1 VASRD
6 HNGDENPSRVGY
18 FAAIFVS
25 ALGHVAIFA
34 FVFFIAPRFLHPA
47 DAAPPAYTVKIVDN
61 IPAGDLGTHLPRIN
75 RHTANESKAAAPKPE
90 ESKVKTEAPK
100 PEKLALNEEKNAL
113 NINAKPTDAPTETPT
128 PTIEP
133 TVAPTIEPTPEPT
146 VEPAPSLEPPIE
158 ATEEPTVAP
167 TPTPE
172 PTPAPTKTKH
182 PTPKP
187 TPVKAHNRPK
197 AGSTVAMIASTP
209 SVAARMAQLK
219 RKLREEQAKELAK
232 NPPPDDEDEEE
243 DETEMPD
250 NTATGPAGGGPVV
263 SSNPPSEGKGYGIG
277 GPGEGSA
284 GILKDPEFLIYYKTV
299 QDQIKKAW
307 TFTGGSND
315 LTATVSFAI
324 GPDGA
329 LLGLKIGTSS
339 NDSAFDDS
347 VIRAIRRAAPFP
359 APPEKFRDDFSSGIQ
374 ARFQLGEL
382 KS

>member
-1 VASRD
+1 MASRD
-6 HNGDENPSRVGY
+6 HNGDENPSRLGY

-47 DAAPPAYTVKIVDN
+47 EAAPPAYTVKIVDN

-75 RHTANESKAAAPKPE
+75 RQAANESKADASKTQ

-100 PEKLALNEEKNAL
+100 TEKLALNEDKNAL
-113 NINAKPTDAPTETPT
+113 KINAKPTDEPTETPT
-128 PTIEP
+128 PTPEP
-133 TVAPTIEPTPEPT
+133 TVAPTVEPSAEETRALEPPIEETPEPSVEATPSPTPEPT
-146 VEPAPSLEPPIE
+146 QQ
-158 ATEEPTVAP
+158 PTKHASP
-167 TPTPE
+167 KSTPE
-172 PTPAPTKTKH
+172 R
-182 PTPKP
+182 
-187 TPVKAHNRPK
+187 AHNRPK
-197 AGSTVAMIASTP
+197 GGSTVAKIASTP
-209 SVAARMAQLK
+209 SVAQRMEQLR
-219 RKLREEQAKELAK
+219 RKLFEEHVKEIAK
-232 NPPPDDEDEEE
+232 NPPPDEEE
-243 DETEMPD
+243 YDDPETPD
-250 NTATGPAGGGPVV
+250 TKTTGPAGGGRVV
-263 SSNPPSEGKGYGIG
+263 ANIPPSEGKGYGVG
-277 GPGEGSA
+277 SGEGSE
-284 GILKDPEFLIYYKTV
+284 GILKDPEFLLYYKTV

-315 LTATVSFAI
+315 LTATVNFAI
-324 GPDGA
+324 GPDGT

-359 APPEKFRDDFSSGIQ
+359 APPEKFRDEFSSGIE